1 MVRLQKFHE
10 MRRNGE
16 PRTSGPVKGGESPPY
31 GDVPPPS
38 VIVVTTMPTRL
49 LIVGGGPVGLFLA
62 LKVGRLGI
70 DVTVAEAEPTIIP
83 SPRAIGYEL
92 RWRN

>member
-1 MVRLQKFHE
+1 MSYPH
-10 MRRNGE
+10 
-16 PRTSGPVKGGESPPY
+16 
-31 GDVPPPS
+31 
-38 VIVVTTMPTRL
+38 TRL

-83 SPRAIGYEL
+83 SPRAIGYL
-92 RWRN
+92 TFFQDDLQ

>member
-1 MVRLQKFHE
+1 
-10 MRRNGE
+10 
-16 PRTSGPVKGGESPPY
+16 
-31 GDVPPPS
+31 
-38 VIVVTTMPTRL
+38 MPTRL

-70 DVTVAEAEPTIIP
+70 DVAVAEAEPTIIP